1 MQSFASFA
9 RTGVPNG
16 LPRFRRAN
24 ETDSLGVDVLQ
35 FELPCMEFRR
45 SEQVL
50 IPAVFENV
58 RQSTGTEWFAVAQL
72 RRQSPALPRPGAEP
86 NFWLRLDGAQ
96 PGRGNLHDVP
106 QPSWDGKGHQVA
118 LGQFERRI
126 REFACELQSM
136 LDAILQR
143 FTLV

>member
-16 LPRFRRAN
+16 RPRFRSAN
-24 ETDSLGVDVLQ
+24 ETDSLGTDVLQ
-35 FELPCMEFRR
+35 FELACMEFGR

-50 IPAVFENV
+50 IPEVFEDV
-58 RQSTGTEWFAVAQL
+58 RQTGREAFAVAQL

-96 PGRGNLHDVP
+96 PGRG
-106 QPSWDGKGHQVA
+106 
-118 LGQFERRI
+118 
-126 REFACELQSM
+126 
-136 LDAILQR
+136 
-143 FTLV
+143 